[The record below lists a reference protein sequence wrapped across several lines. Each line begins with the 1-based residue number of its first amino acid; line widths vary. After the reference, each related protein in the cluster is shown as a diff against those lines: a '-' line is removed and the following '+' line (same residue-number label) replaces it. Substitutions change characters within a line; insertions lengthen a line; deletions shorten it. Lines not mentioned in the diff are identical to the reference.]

1 MPRDYDD
8 DRVVVIDRDRAGG
21 LGMLLLGLAV
31 GAGVAL
37 LFAPA
42 SGRETRHQIARGAR
56 KASRRARE
64 FAEDVGDDVAEH
76 VGRAR
81 RRAREL
87 TDEFRDEMSDRVD
100 HAREVVGERVERAR
114 DAVEDRVERAREVVG
129 TRTRAV
135 RDAVDVGR
143 VAAHRAR
150 NDMERNLADTRAA
163 YAERRSASEDAAEG
177 AAKSD

>member
-31 GAGVAL
+31 GAGAAL

-42 SGRETRHQIARGAR
+42 SGRETRHRIARGAR

-64 FAEDVGDDVAEH
+64 LAEDLGDEMSEH
-76 VGRAR
+76 MGRAR

-87 TDEFRDEMSDRVD
+87 TDDFRDEVSDRVEHVRD
-100 HAREVVGERVERAR
+100 VVADRVETARDAVTDRVDRAR
-114 DAVEDRVERAREVVG
+114 DAVGA
-129 TRTRAV
+129 RTRAV

-143 VAAHRAR
+143 MAAHRAR
-150 NDMERNLADTRAA
+150 TDLERNLADTRSA
-163 YAERRSASEDAAEG
+163 YAERRRAPEDVAEG
-177 AAKSD
+177 AAGTD